1 MKDKELQLEEEIR
14 ILREYVVTLKKE
26 NSELQER
33 LNETGEQLKKIYEF
47 NNSLNDEL
55 MFRKQQDVISAKYS
69 DSSRNY

>member
-33 LNETGEQLKKIYEF
+33 LNEIGEQLKKIYEF

>member
-33 LNETGEQLKKIYEF
+33 LNEIGEQLKKIYEF

-55 MFRKQQDVISAKYS
+55 MFRKQQDVISSKYS